1 MAKLLVVRAHPL
13 TSEFS
18 RSMQLTDEFV
28 RVYTQTH
35 PEDDVLDLNLYSRAV
50 PEIDLDL
57 LSAWKKLGS
66 GTVFAHLEPAEQLKV
81 TLFDGYTSQFL
92 NVDKIVVANPLWNL
106 NVPTRL
112 KACIDMIAV
121 AGQTFRY
128 NEDGIAV
135 GLVRGKKAVHI
146 QTSGGVFEGLDPASQ
161 YVRTV
166 FTFLGVED
174 YQQITAEGMDH
185 DPEHAGEI
193 VAAALERVREV
204 AAAF

>member
-18 RSMQLTDEFV
+18 RSMQLADKFV
-28 RVYTQTH
+28 DVYTATH
-35 PEDDVLDLNLYSRAV
+35 PDDDVLEIHLYDRAV

-66 GTVFAHLEPAEQLKV
+66 GTPFLHLNDPEQMKV
-81 TLFDGYTSQFL
+81 TLFEGYTSQFL

-106 NVPTRL
+106 QVPTHL
-112 KACIDMIAV
+112 KAWIDTICV
-121 AGQTFRY
+121 AGRTFSY
-128 NEDGIAV
+128 TDEGVAT
-135 GLVRGKKAVHI
+135 GLVTGKKAVHI
-146 QTSGGVFEGLDPASQ
+146 QTSGGVFGALDPASV
-161 YVRTV
+161 YVKTM
-166 FTFLGVED
+166 FTFLGVTD
-174 YQQITAEGMDH
+174 FRQIRAEGMDH

-193 VAAALERVREV
+193 VAAALARVAEV

>member
-28 RVYTQTH
+28 RVYAAAH
-35 PEDDVLDLNLYSRAV
+35 PGDDVLDLNLYGRAV

-66 GTVFAHLEPAEQLKV
+66 GVPFAHLDQPEQLTV

-112 KACIDMIAV
+112 KAWIDTIAV

-128 NEDGIAV
+128 TEDGIAI

-146 QTSGGVFEGLDPASQ
+146 QTSGGVFEGLDPASL
-161 YVRTV
+161 YVRTI

-174 YQQITAEGMDH
+174 YQQIVAEGMDH

-193 VAAALERVREV
+193 VAAALARVRAV
-204 AAAF
+204 AAEF

>member
-28 RVYTQTH
+28 RAYAETH
-35 PEDDVLDLNLYSRAV
+35 PGDDVLDLNLYDRAV

-57 LSAWKKLGS
+57 LSARQKLGS
-66 GTVFAHLEPAEQLKV
+66 GVPFGHLDQREQLKV

-112 KACIDMIAV
+112 KAWIDTIAV

-128 NEDGIAV
+128 TEDGVAV
-135 GLVRGKKAVHI
+135 GLVHGKRAVHI
-146 QTSGGVFEGLDPASQ
+146 QTSGGVFEGLDPASL
-161 YVRTV
+161 YVKTI

-174 YQQITAEGMDH
+174 FQQVFAEGMDH

-193 VAAALERVREV
+193 VAVALERVRDV

>member
-28 RVYTQTH
+28 RAYAAAH
-35 PEDDVLDLNLYSRAV
+35 PDDDVIDLNLYGRAV

-66 GTVFAHLEPAEQLKV
+66 GTQFAHLSEAEQIKL

-92 NVDKIVVANPLWNL
+92 TADKIVVANPLWNL
-106 NVPTRL
+106 HVPTRL
-112 KACIDMIAV
+112 KAWIDTISV
-121 AGQTFRY
+121 SGQTFRY
-128 NEDGIAV
+128 TEDGVAV
-135 GLVRGKKAVHI
+135 GLVRGKKALHI
-146 QTSGGVFEGLDPASQ
+146 QTSGGVFEGLDPASL
-161 YVRTV
+161 YVKSI
-166 FTFLGVED
+166 FTFLGIED
-174 YQQITAEGMDH
+174 FQEIHAEGMDH

-193 VAAALERVREV
+193 VAAALARVREV

>member
-28 RVYTQTH
+28 RVYAETH
-35 PEDDVLDLNLYSRAV
+35 PGDDVLDLNLYHRAV
-50 PEIDLDL
+50 PEIGLDL

-66 GTVFAHLEPAEQLKV
+66 GVPFAHLDQAEQLTV

-112 KACIDMIAV
+112 KAWIDTIAV

-128 NEDGIAV
+128 TEDGIAI

-146 QTSGGVFEGLDPASQ
+146 QTSGGVFEGLDPASL
-161 YVRTV
+161 YVRTI

-174 YQQITAEGMDH
+174 YQQIVAEGMDH

-193 VAAALERVREV
+193 VAAAMAHVRDV
-204 AAAF
+204 AATF

>member
-28 RVYTQTH
+28 GAYGRSH
-35 PEDDVLDLNLYSRAV
+35 PGDDVIDINLYNRAV
-50 PEIDLDL
+50 PEIDIDL
-57 LSAWKKLGS
+57 LSAWQKLGA
-66 GTVFAHLEPAEQLKV
+66 GTPFAHLLSPEQMKA
-81 TLFDGYTSQFL
+81 TLFESYTTQFL
-92 NVDKIVVANPLWNL
+92 NVDKVVVANPLWNL
-106 NVPTRL
+106 QVPTRL
-112 KACIDMIAV
+112 KAWIDTISV
-121 AGQTFRY
+121 AGRTFTY
-128 NEDGIAV
+128 TEDGVAM

-146 QTSGGVFEGLDPASQ
+146 QTSGGVFGGLDPASL
-161 YVRTV
+161 YVRSI

-174 YQQITAEGMDH
+174 FTQITAEGMDH

-193 VAAALERVREV
+193 VAAAQARVAEV

>member
-28 RVYTQTH
+28 RVYVQTH
-35 PEDDVLDLNLYSRAV
+35 PDDDVLELDLYDRAV

-66 GTVFAHLEPAEQLKV
+66 GVPFAHLDQAEQIKV

-92 NVDKIVVANPLWNL
+92 NVDRIVVANPLWNL

-112 KACIDMIAV
+112 KAWIDTISV

-128 NEDGIAV
+128 TDDGVAV
-135 GLVRGKKAVHI
+135 GLVHGKKAVHI
-146 QTSGGVFEGLDPASQ
+146 QTSGGVFEGLDPASM
-161 YVRTV
+161 YVKTI

-174 YQQITAEGMDH
+174 FQQVFAEGMDH

-193 VAAALERVREV
+193 VAAALARVREI
-204 AAAF
+204 AAGF

>member
-28 RVYTQTH
+28 RVYRATH
-35 PEDDVLDLNLYSRAV
+35 AGDDVLELNLYARAV

-57 LSAWKKLGS
+57 LSAWKKLGA
-66 GTVFAHLEPAEQLKV
+66 GTPFAHLTEGEQIKL

-92 NVDKIVVANPLWNL
+92 NVDRIVVANPLWNL

-112 KACIDMIAV
+112 KAWIDTIAV
-121 AGQTFRY
+121 SGQTFRY
-128 NEDGIAV
+128 NDDGVAV
-135 GLVRGKKAVHI
+135 GLVHGKKAVHI
-146 QTSGGVFEGLDPASQ
+146 QTSGGVFEGFDPASM
-161 YVRTV
+161 YIKTI

-174 YQQITAEGMDH
+174 FEQIFAEGMDH

-193 VAAALERVREV
+193 IAAALVRVRAV
-204 AAAF
+204 ASAF

>member
-1 MAKLLVVRAHPL
+1 MSTLLVVRAHPL

-28 RVYTQTH
+28 HVYAGAH
-35 PEDDVLDLNLYSRAV
+35 PDDDVVDLNLYNRAI

-57 LSAWKKLGS
+57 LSAWQKLGA
-66 GTVFAHLEPAEQLKV
+66 GTPFVHMHAAEQMKA
-81 TLFDGYTSQFL
+81 TLFEGYTTQFL
-92 NVDKIVVANPLWNL
+92 GADKVVVANPLWNL
-106 NVPTRL
+106 QVPTRL
-112 KACIDMIAV
+112 KAWIDTISV
-121 AGQTFRY
+121 AGRTFRY
-128 NEDGIAV
+128 DDDGIAV

-146 QTSGGVFEGLDPASQ
+146 QTSGGVFGGLDPASV
-161 YVRTV
+161 YVQTI

-174 YQQITAEGMDH
+174 FTHIGAEGMDH

-193 VAAALERVREV
+193 VATALARVREV

>member
-28 RVYTQTH
+28 RVYAAAH
-35 PEDDVLDLNLYSRAV
+35 PGDDVLDLNLYGRAV

-66 GTVFAHLEPAEQLKV
+66 GVPFAHLDQPEQLTV

-112 KACIDMIAV
+112 KAWIDTIAV

-128 NEDGIAV
+128 TEDGIAI

-146 QTSGGVFEGLDPASQ
+146 QTSGGVFEGLDPASL
-161 YVRTV
+161 YVRTI

-174 YQQITAEGMDH
+174 YQQIVAEGMDH

-193 VAAALERVREV
+193 VAAAIARVRAV
-204 AAAF
+204 AATF

>member
-18 RSMQLTDEFV
+18 RSMQLADEFV

-35 PEDDVLDLNLYSRAV
+35 PEDDVLDLNLYNRAV

-57 LSAWKKLGS
+57 LSAWKKIGS
-66 GTVFAHLEPAEQLKV
+66 GTPFAHLDQAEQLKA

-112 KACIDMIAV
+112 KAWIDMIAV

-128 NEDGIAV
+128 TESGVAV

-146 QTSGGVFEGLDPASQ
+146 QTSGGVFEGLDPASL
-161 YVRTV
+161 YVKTI

-174 YQQITAEGMDH
+174 YQQVVAEGMDH

-193 VAAALERVREV
+193 VAAALVRVQDV
-204 AAAF
+204 ARTF

>member
-28 RVYTQTH
+28 AVYRRTH
-35 PEDDVLDLNLYSRAV
+35 PDDDVIDLNLYARAV

-57 LSAWKKLGS
+57 LSAWQKLGG
-66 GTVFAHLEPAEQLKV
+66 GTPFAHLDEREQLKL
-81 TLFDGYTSQFL
+81 TLFDGYTGQFL
-92 NVDKIVVANPLWNL
+92 AVDKIVVANPLWNL

-112 KACIDMIAV
+112 KAWIDSIAV
-121 AGQTFRY
+121 AGRTFRY
-128 NEDGIAV
+128 TPDGVAV
-135 GLVRGKKAVHI
+135 GLVHGKRAVHI
-146 QTSGGVFEGLDPASQ
+146 QTSGGVFEGLDPASM
-161 YVRTV
+161 YVKTI

-174 YQQITAEGMDH
+174 FQQVFAEGMDH
-185 DPEHAGEI
+185 DPEHAADI
-193 VAAALERVREV
+193 VGTALERVRAV

>member
-28 RVYTQTH
+28 RVYSDTH
-35 PEDDVLDLNLYSRAV
+35 PDDDVLDLNLYSRAV

-66 GTVFAHLEPAEQLKV
+66 GMPFPHLEPSEQLKV

-112 KACIDMIAV
+112 KAWIDTISV

-146 QTSGGVFEGLDPASQ
+146 QTSGGVFEGLDPASL
-161 YVRTV
+161 YVRTI

-174 YQQITAEGMDH
+174 YQQIAAEGMDH

-193 VAAALERVREV
+193 VAAAVARVRDV

>member
-28 RVYTQTH
+28 RVYRETH
-35 PEDDVLDLNLYSRAV
+35 PGDDVLDLNLYARAV

-57 LSAWKKLGS
+57 LSAWKKLGA
-66 GTVFAHLEPAEQLKV
+66 GVPFAHLDEGEQIKL

-92 NVDKIVVANPLWNL
+92 TVDKIVVANPLWNL

-112 KACIDMIAV
+112 KAWIDAIAV
-121 AGQTFRY
+121 AGQTFVY
-128 NEDGIAV
+128 NEDGVAV
-135 GLVRGKKAVHI
+135 GLVHGKKAVHI
-146 QTSGGVFEGLDPASQ
+146 QTSGGVFEGLDPASM
-161 YVRTV
+161 YVKTI

-174 YQQITAEGMDH
+174 FEQIFAEGMDH

-193 VAAALERVREV
+193 VAAALARVREV

>member
-13 TSEFS
+13 TAESS

-28 RVYTQTH
+28 RVYRQTH
-35 PEDDVLDLNLYSRAV
+35 PDDDVLDLNLYARAV

-57 LSAWKKLGS
+57 LSAWTKLGA
-66 GTVFAHLEPAEQLKV
+66 GTPFVHLDEAEQLKL

-92 NVDKIVVANPLWNL
+92 NVDKVVVANPLWNL

-112 KACIDMIAV
+112 KAWIDTIAV

-128 NEDGIAV
+128 TQDGVAV
-135 GLVRGKKAVHI
+135 GLVHGKRAVHI
-146 QTSGGVFEGLDPASQ
+146 QTSGGVFGGLDPASL
-161 YVRTV
+161 YIKTI

-174 YQQITAEGMDH
+174 FQQVFAEGMDH
-185 DPEHAGEI
+185 DPEHAAEI
-193 VAAALERVREV
+193 VGAAMDRVREV
-204 AAAF
+204 AASF